1 MAAIAMSDV
10 HVTRWSSSQQA
21 STTLLH
27 DVGWSV
33 GEGEHWVVLGPNGAG
48 KTTLLHLAA
57 AAAHPTSGT
66 VEVLGERLGRVDVRE
81 LRERIGLVDA
91 GTARQ
96 LRPRMPGRLVVL
108 TGALGTIKLRRD
120 RVTPE
125 HEAQADALLRLMGAE
140 VVAERRW
147 EACSQGE
154 RQRLLIARALM
165 ADPDLLLLDEP
176 ATGLDLP
183 ARERLIGALD
193 ALAHDRPDLPTVV
206 ITHHVEEIPAST
218 THALL
223 LADGAVVAAG
233 PAEAVLTAE
242 HVSTCFGLPVDVSR
256 PGARW
261 AAALAG

>member
-1 MAAIAMSDV
+1 MAAIAMHDV
-10 HVTRWSSSQQA
+10 TVTRWSSTQQR

-27 DVGWSV
+27 DVDWTV
-33 GEGEHWVVLGPNGAG
+33 GAGEHWVVLGPNGAG
-48 KTTLLHLAA
+48 KTTLLNLAGA
-57 AAAHPTSGT
+57 VSHPTSGT
-66 VEVLGERLGRVDVRE
+66 VEVLGGRLGGVDVRV

-120 RVTPE
+120 RVTDA
-125 HEAQADALLRLMGAE
+125 HEAQADALLELLGAQ
-140 VVAERRW
+140 VVADRRW

-165 ADPDLLLLDEP
+165 ADPELLLLDEP

-193 ALAHDRPDLPTVV
+193 ALARDRPQLPTVV

-233 PAEAVLTAE
+233 PADEVLVDE
-242 HVSTCFGLPVDVSR
+242 HVSACFGLPIDVSR
-256 PGARW
+256 PGDRW